1 MNKLYAILCFLSGL
15 FIFTDV
21 SATHLVG
28 GSMSY
33 EYLGL
38 QNNGNY
44 RYRVTI
50 KMYRDCAASTVPF
63 DQEIDI
69 GIYNNNA
76 DRTLSKTMTV
86 PLITEIPVD
95 PPSGGSNCSFQ
106 PNVCIR
112 QAIYQG
118 LVDVSASTL
127 GYHLIFRRCCRN
139 TQQNIID
146 DMGQTYYAFIP
157 NTSINNSS
165 PFFTEVPAPY
175 ICRNDLVSIYN
186 TAKDKD
192 GDSLVYE
199 LNTPWTGGS
208 DSDPMPGLPFNMPG
222 FDNVIYRNGYNVTN
236 PFGNSGVATIDKRNG
251 VTEIKAPGLGRYSI
265 AIDVSEY
272 RNGVL
277 ISKIRLDIQ
286 MIVIDCPPNAI
297 PDIKTQ
303 TNALNFTVKE
313 GEPLCFDVIGTD
325 SDNDNIKL
333 KGTGEIFVNIMGSKA
348 TFVEKSGTGTVSSQ
362 FCWTPPC
369 GSSRITPYPATFE
382 VNDDGCPAKKKLINI
397 NITVEPFIGV
407 GVIGGPSPI
416 CADLNGVVYSAAGQ
430 TGSTYTWTVTGGTI
444 VAGQGNNSITVDWNN
459 VSAGVVQVKEVS
471 AGGCMGQT
479 AQKNIVL
486 LPAPVQPS
494 ISGPDTV
501 CSFGTGSKYSIP
513 STPNYTYSWSASG
526 GNIVA
531 GANTTQITVDWGASG
546 TGFVRVT
553 QSNNS
558 GCTSEPDTFRVRIIK
573 NKIDSLLGSP
583 SVCPH
588 AVGIDYYIQT
598 PDPMASYIWAVNQG
612 NIVSGG
618 TSPLI
623 KVNWGEPANG
633 YVEVYEINKFGCQS
647 NPVRMNVSIDHN
659 LKGMKPL
666 EEDTLCEFS
675 PGIPYRVIHTNGSTY
690 YWNISGGN
698 LVQNDSGADV
708 IADWGATGM
717 ASISVAERAYDS
729 VNNKACLSQPEVLDV
744 YLAPVPKINPI
755 IGLDE
760 LCQGNTQELYYQNG
774 FQNSTYR
781 WTFNGGSFNGQGN
794 DSIYILPVTAGNFTL
809 TVIET
814 SQYGCVGPLNTKSII
829 IHPKPLTAGI
839 TGDPIICYPRYG
851 SRPYEVQGFP
861 TSTFNWTFDGGTVA
875 SGQGTQQVLLDFNGQ
890 ALNQI
895 SVQEISDF
903 GCPGDMLNLEVF
915 ADRPS
920 LDLEVVSV
928 KLGDDTKMEITW
940 DLINAS
946 RYNSKFLIQRRTK
959 GGAWVLAGT
968 TTDTAKTFYTDLGL
982 NTDVNEY
989 DYRIIGFN
997 LCGDS
1002 IYSNIHRHVRIVGQK
1017 PEDDPYAVRL
1027 DWSRYT
1033 GLNDGVNR
1041 YELYRREGHQEFVL
1055 QKDHGLDTFDFYDDG
1070 TETFQQCYRIK
1081 TIENVSGTVSWSNE
1095 ICFGFDPLL
1104 FVPTAFTPNGD
1115 QINDQFTWYHASIR
1129 DFSIQI
1135 YDRWGERIYEG
1146 DHANAY
1152 WNANYRG
1159 VQVPE
1164 GVYVFII
1171 NYTGYDGRLQ
1181 VVKGNLTV
1189 LR

>member
-1 MNKLYAILCFLSGL
+1 MNKLYTILCFLSGL
-15 FIFTDV
+15 FFFTDAG
-21 SATHLVG
+21 ATHLVG

-44 RYRVTI
+44 RYRITI

-63 DQEIDI
+63 DDEIDV
-69 GIYNNNA
+69 GFYNNNSE
-76 DRTLSKTMTV
+76 RTLSKILTV
-86 PLITEIPVD
+86 PKITEIPVD

-118 LVDVSASTL
+118 IVDLSASTL

-199 LNTPWTGGS
+199 LNTPWSGGS
-208 DSDPMPGLPFNMPG
+208 EQDPMPGLPFNMPA
-222 FDNVIYRNGYNVTN
+222 FENVIYRSNFNVN
-236 PFGNSGVATIDKRNG
+236 IPFGNSGVANIDKRNG

-303 TNALNFTVKE
+303 TNTLNYTVKE
-313 GEPLCFDVIGTD
+313 GEPICFDVIGTD

-333 KGTGEIFVNIMGSKA
+333 KGTGVIFDGIMGSKA
-348 TFVEKSGTGTVSSQ
+348 TFVEKSGKGSVTSQ

-369 GSSRITPYPATFE
+369 GSARSTPYPATFE

-397 NITVEPFIGV
+397 NIKVDPFVGV
-407 GVIGGPSPI
+407 GLISGPSPI

-430 TGSTYTWTVTGGTI
+430 AGSTYEWVVTGGVI
-444 VAGQGNNSITVDWNN
+444 VSGQGTNSITVDWDN
-459 VSAGVVQVKEVS
+459 VAAGLVEVKEVNM
-471 AGGCMGQT
+471 GGCEGQT
-479 AQKNIVL
+479 VKKNIIL
-486 LPAPVQPS
+486 LPAPIQPT
-494 ISGPDTV
+494 ITGPDTV
-501 CSFGTGSKYSIP
+501 CELSNGNIYSITA
-513 STPNYTYSWSASG
+513 TPNYTYNWTVSG
-526 GNIVA
+526 GNLTS
-531 GANTTQITVDWGASG
+531 GANTAQISVNWLGKG
-546 TGFVRVT
+546 NGFIRVT
-553 QSNNS
+553 QSNSS
-558 GCTSEPDTFRVRIIK
+558 GCTSEPDTFRVNIVK
-573 NKIDSLLGSP
+573 NEIDSLLGSP

-588 AVGIDYYIQT
+588 SVQIDYYVQT
-598 PDPMASYIWAVNQG
+598 PDPMATYIWTVDQG
-612 NIVSGG
+612 TQVAGANG
-618 TSPLI
+618 PAI

-633 YVEVYEINKFGCQS
+633 YVEVYEINKFGCRS
-647 NPVRMNVSIDHN
+647 DAIRMNVSIDHN
-659 LKGMKPL
+659 LTGMKPL

-675 PGIPYRVIHTNGSTY
+675 SGIPYRVIFTNKSTY
-690 YWNISGGN
+690 YWSVSGGSF
-698 LVQNDSGADV
+698 VQNDSSEKV
-708 IADWGATGM
+708 IVDWGASGN
-717 ASISVAERAYDS
+717 ASIAVSERAYDS
-729 VNNKACLSQPEVLDV
+729 VNNKACVSPPQVLDV
-744 YLAPVPKINPI
+744 FLAPVPANNPI

-760 LCQGNTQELYYQNG
+760 LCQSATPELYFQNG
-774 FQNSTYR
+774 FPNSTYK
-781 WTFNGGSFNGQGN
+781 WTFSGGTFTNQGN
-794 DSIYILPVTAGNFTL
+794 DSIYILPVNSGNFDL

-814 SQYGCVGPLNTKSII
+814 SQYGCVGPLNLKSII
-829 IHPKPLTAGI
+829 IHPKPVTAGI
-839 TGDPIICYPRYG
+839 DGDPIICYPRYG

-861 TSTFNWTFDGGTVA
+861 TSTYNWTFDGGNIS
-875 SGQGTQQVLLDFNGQ
+875 SGQGTQQVVLDFNGQ
-890 ALNQI
+890 AINQI
-895 SVQEISDF
+895 YVQEISDF
-903 GCPGDMLNLEVF
+903 GCPGDTLHLEVF

-920 LDLEVVSV
+920 LELEVVSV
-928 KLGDDTKMEITW
+928 KLGDDSKMEVTW
-940 DLINAS
+940 NLINAP
-946 RYNSKFLIQRRTK
+946 RYNSSFLIQRRTK
-959 GGAWVLAGT
+959 GGVWVKAGITPNGT
-968 TTDTAKTFYTDLGL
+968 TFFTDFGL
-982 NTDVNEY
+982 NTDANDY
-989 DYRIIGFN
+989 DYRIVGFN

-1002 IYSNIHRHVRIVGQK
+1002 IYSNIHRHVRIVGAK
-1017 PEDDPYAVRL
+1017 PEDDPYAVRV
-1027 DWSRYT
+1027 DWSRYM
-1033 GLNDGVNR
+1033 GFNDGVER
-1041 YELYRREGHQEFVL
+1041 YELYRKEGHQEFVL
-1055 QKDHGLDTFDFYDDG
+1055 QRDAGLDTFDYYDDG
-1070 TETFQQCYRIK
+1070 TKTFQHCYRVK

-1115 QINDQFTWYHASIR
+1115 FINDQFTWYHASIR

-1135 YDRWGERIYEG
+1135 YDRWGERIYEA

-1152 WNANYRG
+1152 WDANYRG

-1181 VVKGNLTV
+1181 VVKGNLTI